1 MKRFVLIISMLFCAF
16 VMKAQSNIVH
26 ELEADVPGQG
36 SVKVN
41 QPARLFDLMGSMV
54 TIDGKA
60 PEVEGYR
67 VMVYSG
73 NNSRQARD
81 EANAMADYMRTKF
94 PGS

>member
-1 MKRFVLIISMLFCAF
+1 MLFCAF

-60 PEVEGYR
+60 PEVEAGTLKTDHH
-67 VMVYSG
+67 
-73 NNSRQARD
+73 NNIRRS
-81 EANAMADYMRTKF
+81 
-94 PGS
+94 P